1 MPMETVVRNEDGRFA
16 ADLFYPIA
24 IVAITASGILAAAAV
39 LDLPLADVIAL
50 AMSSTA

>member
-1 MPMETVVRNEDGRFA
+1 MRNEDGRFA
-16 ADLFYPIA
+16 ADLFYSTVI
-24 IVAITASGILAAAAV
+24 IAITASGIVAAAAV

>member
-1 MPMETVVRNEDGRFA
+1 MT
-16 ADLFYPIA
+16 IA
-24 IVAITASGILAAAAV
+24 SSATAFPRPPVPAAV

>member
-1 MPMETVVRNEDGRFA
+1 MSNEDGRFA
-16 ADLFYPIA
+16 ADLFNPIV
-24 IVAITASGILAAAAV
+24 IVAIAASGIVAAAAV

>member
-1 MPMETVVRNEDGRFA
+1 MRNEDRRFA

-24 IVAITASGILAAAAV
+24 IIAITASGIVAAAAV

>member
-1 MPMETVVRNEDGRFA
+1 VETIMSNEDGRFA
-16 ADLFYPIA
+16 ADLFNPIV
-24 IVAITASGILAAAAV
+24 IVAITASGIVAAAAV